1 MIQDKIKI
9 INKWVCVTKDWEN
22 FTYGKVYEGN
32 ISGSLLDV
40 ENDAGERTSP
50 CLSGIKTHTN
60 IYGVG
65 LYDKMVKEKVSYFIQ
80 LDEWRENQINKI
92 LI

>member
-1 MIQDKIKI
+1 MEQEVLDKT
-9 INKWVCVTKDWEN
+9 NKWVCVTKYWEN

-40 ENDAGERTSP
+40 KNDVGERTSP

-65 LYDKMVKEKVSYFIQ
+65 LYDKMVKEKVNYFIP
-80 LDEWRENQINKI
+80 LEEWREEQLNKI
-92 LI
+92 L